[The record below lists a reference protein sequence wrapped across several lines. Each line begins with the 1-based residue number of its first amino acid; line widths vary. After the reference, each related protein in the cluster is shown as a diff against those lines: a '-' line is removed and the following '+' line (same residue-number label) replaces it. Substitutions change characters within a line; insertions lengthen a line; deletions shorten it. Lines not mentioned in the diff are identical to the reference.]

1 MKSAFALVFLL
12 CISAGYGLK
21 CYKCT
26 STKSWDD
33 CAAVKIEKTCSSGE
47 DLCSKAYFNGK
58 SEGVSVE
65 GFDKECL
72 SAADCDGF
80 EKTDFCKGKECKINC
95 CSGDLCNAAALPMV
109 SAFIFIAC
117 ALVAFAF

>member
-1 MKSAFALVFLL
+1 MR
-12 CISAGYGLK
+12 YGLK

-33 CAAVKIEKTCSSGE
+33 CASVKIEKTCSSGE
-47 DLCSKAYFNGK
+47 DRCTKAYFKGK
-58 SEGVSVE
+58 SEGASVE
-65 GFDKECL
+65 GFAKDCH

-80 EKTDFCKGKECKINC
+80 EKSDLCKDMKECKVNC
-95 CSGDLCNAAALPMV
+95 CSSDLCNAAALPMV

-117 ALVAFAF
+117 ALVVFAF